1 MKFPVPE
8 KISKRFNK
16 VVKLVYLDYRKNK
29 MFMPVDGR
37 TVFVQGNS
45 DIYATTIVIPDYKV
59 IRNRIFILTQVDER
73 SNLIATYILSK
84 EDLIKHSRRIT
95 GKGKINS
102 FYQIRYSTIKKYNNN
117 LLLNLTEAEFL
128 KK

>member
-1 MKFPVPE
+1 
-8 KISKRFNK
+8 
-16 VVKLVYLDYRKNK
+16 
-29 MFMPVDGR
+29 MPVDGR

-45 DIYATTIVIPDYKV
+45 DAYAINIIIPDYKV

-84 EDLIKHSRRIT
+84 EDLIKYSRRIT

-102 FYQIRYSTIKKYNNN
+102 FYQIRYSTIEKYNNN
-117 LLLNLTEAEFL
+117 LLLNLTEAKFL

>member
-1 MKFPVPE
+1 MKFPVPK

-16 VVKLVYLDYRKNK
+16 VVKLVYLNYRKSK

-45 DIYATTIVIPDYKV
+45 DAYAINIIIPDYKV

-84 EDLIKHSRRIT
+84 EDLIKYSRRIT

-102 FYQIRYSTIKKYNNN
+102 FYQIRYSTIEKYNNN
-117 LLLNLTEAEFL
+117 LLLNLTEAKFL

>member
-1 MKFPVPE
+1 MKFPVPK

-16 VVKLVYLDYRKNK
+16 VVKLVYLNYRKSK

-45 DIYATTIVIPDYKV
+45 YAYVTNIIIPDYKV

-84 EDLIKHSRRIT
+84 EDLIKYSRRIT

-102 FYQIRYSTIKKYNNN
+102 FYQIRYSTIEKYNNN
-117 LLLNLTEAEFL
+117 LLLNLTEAEYL

>member
-1 MKFPVPE
+1 MKFPVPK
-8 KISKRFNK
+8 KISKCFNK
-16 VVKLVYLDYRKNK
+16 VVKLVYLNYRKSK

-45 DIYATTIVIPDYKV
+45 DAYAINIIIPDYKV

-84 EDLIKHSRRIT
+84 EDLIKYSRRIT

-102 FYQIRYSTIKKYNNN
+102 FYQIRYSTIEKYNNN
-117 LLLNLTEAEFL
+117 LLLNLTEAKFL

>member
-1 MKFPVPE
+1 MKFPIPE

-29 MFMPVDGR
+29 IFMPVDGR

-45 DIYATTIVIPDYKV
+45 DAYATIIVIPDYKV

-84 EDLIKHSRRIT
+84 EDLIKHS
-95 GKGKINS
+95 
-102 FYQIRYSTIKKYNNN
+102 Q
-117 LLLNLTEAEFL
+117 
-128 KK
+128 